1 MEQGI
6 EARTLKN
13 KNTGE
18 ELSLNK
24 IEYNGIEIK
33 KARKEETKKKWLKI
47 DSIYL
52 IC

>member
-1 MEQGI
+1 MKHGI
-6 EARTLKN
+6 EARTLIN
-13 KNTGE
+13 KNTGD
-18 ELSLNK
+18 ELSVNE